1 MSGERSGGPSGRWD
15 AIVVGAGTA
24 GIPCAIEAAAR
35 GAFEAWA
42 PQNVNRA
49 LIYLITGE

>member
-1 MSGERSGGPSGRWD
+1 MTE
-15 AIVVGAGTA
+15 AMFVKTA
-24 GIPCAIEAAAR
+24 KLAVEQLRPVYGSW